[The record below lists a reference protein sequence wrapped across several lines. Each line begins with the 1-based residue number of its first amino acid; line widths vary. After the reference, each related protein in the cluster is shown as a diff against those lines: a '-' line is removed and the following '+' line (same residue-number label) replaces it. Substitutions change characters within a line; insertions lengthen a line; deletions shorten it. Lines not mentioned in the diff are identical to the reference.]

1 MSFAC
6 RVGATETTNIAEY
19 GIFFNKGLAYMNII
33 PYSSSMNCFYEAQHN
48 LYSMTRAISM
58 MMYAQ

>member
-6 RVGATETTNIAEY
+6 RVGATETTNIAGY

-33 PYSSSMNCFYEAQHN
+33 P
-48 LYSMTRAISM
+48 
-58 MMYAQ
+58 